1 MSFDYTSINFDHND
15 AFPLAGDAD
24 AVATAM
30 MERGELACTVLRV
43 LDALEDGQG
52 HTIGFGRMDDMGYFN
67 PVDSA
72 AMRGEGY
79 VVAHREIARVKSV
92 GGTDFRSLMGD
103 IADNAR
109 SVATSDGIGVWSD
122 PDTGELVLDAVRV
135 YLDRDNAECAGRA
148 YLQYS
153 IYDIANEKEIVL

>member
-1 MSFDYTSINFDHND
+1 MSFQYTSIQFDHND

-24 AVATAM
+24 AMATAM
-30 MERGELACTVLRV
+30 LERGDLACTVLRV
-43 LDALEDGQG
+43 LDALEDGEG
-52 HTIGFGRMDDMGYFN
+52 HTIAFGLEDSVGYFN

-79 VVAHREIARVKSV
+79 VVAHREIARFKSV
-92 GGTDFRSLMGD
+92 GCTDFKSLMRD
-103 IADNAR
+103 ISDNAR
-109 SVATSDGIGVWSD
+109 SIATSDGVGLWSD

-153 IYDIANEKEIVL
+153 IYDIAAGDEIVL